1 MNNPSVDIL
10 DYYDE
15 EVIKMI
21 TEKYGFEQMQALRIF
36 LNSETYKLLSDAE
49 LEMWEFGP
57 AAIFDM
63 WENEK
68 ITGNTR
74 NSLYLSRDECV

>member
-1 MNNPSVDIL
+1 MKNTSVEIL

-68 ITGNTR
+68 ITGNPR
-74 NSLYLSRDECV
+74 NSLYLRRDECV

>member
-1 MNNPSVDIL
+1 
-10 DYYDE
+10 
-15 EVIKMI
+15 
-21 TEKYGFEQMQALRIF
+21 MQALRIF

-68 ITGNTR
+68 ITGNPR
-74 NSLYLSRDECV
+74 NSLYLRRDECV

>member
-1 MNNPSVDIL
+1 MKNTSVEIL

-57 AAIFDM
+57 AAIFDI
-63 WENEK
+63 WENEM
-68 ITGNTR
+68 ITGYPR
-74 NSLYLSRDECV
+74 NSLYLRRDECV

>member
-1 MNNPSVDIL
+1 MKNTSVEIL

-74 NSLYLSRDECV
+74 NYIYLRRDECV

>member
-1 MNNPSVDIL
+1 MKNTSVEIL

-49 LEMWEFGP
+49 LEMWE
-57 AAIFDM
+57 
-63 WENEK
+63 NEK
-68 ITGNTR
+68 DYREPKKFSIFEEG
-74 NSLYLSRDECV
+74 

>member
-1 MNNPSVDIL
+1 
-10 DYYDE
+10 
-15 EVIKMI
+15 MI

-68 ITGNTR
+68 DYREPKKFSIFEEG
-74 NSLYLSRDECV
+74 